1 MDQFDQTIK
10 DKINSASYDYQPQAW
25 RSFKRSSGMP
35 TLSVGAKLAIGSAA
49 VAVVGGTLFFTLHE
63 NDNRY
68 GQENNPIQTVNQ
80 QVPETENILQDTVLI
95 ANNSVEETDNS
106 QTVNVKPV
114 STSTAKS
121 SSPQTAQR
129 PAATP
134 QTSITDEA
142 PAQTTT
148 PTHTQVRPAAKPNT
162 YYGRPLEILVD
173 TISSIDFPDYKAKPA
188 DMLP

>member
-25 RSFKRSSGMP
+25 RSFKRSSGMS

-80 QVPETENILQDTVLI
+80 QAPDTENILQDTVLM
-95 ANNSVEETDNS
+95 ANNSLEEADSS
-106 QTVNVKPV
+106 QTADVKPE
-114 STSTAKS
+114 STSTAKHFA
-121 SSPQTAQR
+121 PQAAQR
-129 PAATP
+129 PAATR
-134 QTSITDEA
+134 QISATDEA

-148 PTHTQVRPAAKPNT
+148 PSPTQARPATKPNI

-188 DMLP
+188 DILP

>member
-35 TLSVGAKLAIGSAA
+35 TLSAGAKFAIGSAA

-80 QVPETENILQDTVLI
+80 QAPDTENIFQDTILI
-95 ANNSVEETDNS
+95 ADNSLEEVDNS
-106 QTVNVKPV
+106 QSVDVKPV
-114 STSTAKS
+114 STSTTKP
-121 SSPQTAQR
+121 SSPQAAQH
-129 PAATP
+129 PVTSQ
-134 QTSITDEA
+134 QTSTTDET

-148 PTHTQVRPAAKPNT
+148 PTHTQARPAAKPNT

>member
-35 TLSVGAKLAIGSAA
+35 TLGVGAKLAIGSAA

-68 GQENNPIQTVNQ
+68 GQEDNYIQTVNQ
-80 QVPETENILQDTVLI
+80 QAPEAKTILQDTILI
-95 ANNSVEETDNS
+95 ANNSLEEADSSQIVE
-106 QTVNVKPV
+106 VKPM
-114 STSTAKS
+114 STSTAKL
-121 SSPQTAQR
+121 SSPQAAQH
-129 PAATP
+129 PVTT
-134 QTSITDEA
+134 QQNSTTDEV

-148 PTHTQVRPAAKPNT
+148 PTPTQTRPATKPNT

>member
-35 TLSVGAKLAIGSAA
+35 TLGVGAKLAIGSAA

-68 GQENNPIQTVNQ
+68 GQEDNYIQTVNQ
-80 QVPETENILQDTVLI
+80 QAPEAKTILQDTVLI
-95 ANNSVEETDNS
+95 ANNSLEEADSSQIVE
-106 QTVNVKPV
+106 VKPM
-114 STSTAKS
+114 STSTAKL
-121 SSPQTAQR
+121 SSPQAAQH
-129 PAATP
+129 PVTT
-134 QTSITDEA
+134 QQNSTTDEV

-148 PTHTQVRPAAKPNT
+148 PTPTQTRPATKPNT